1 MSRLSRT
8 VVRSRRRK
16 REGGEA
22 GAAASSSL
30 RHIGSVMEQP
40 LAAAALALDF
50 VQQLPA
56 HSGTPLSGILTWQRK
71 LFEPE
76 IRKHQGQLTSHASG
90 DFVALFP
97 KPVSAVICALS
108 LHRMFAALSQSMPEL
123 KNFQIRIGIHAEASA
138 DDDTEAQRK
147 CIAVAHEL
155 KERALHGNIL
165 VSRAVA
171 STIDETWP
179 VQLKP
184 AGEHKPAAPAKAFG
198 LFELKP
204 SQLKPLPVI
213 RTSRRFAQMRVPL
226 AAAIGLIIM
235 GGTGYGYLY
244 QAGAVEWP
252 PAPGVWLE
260 KARETAQQQ
269 IDSSIGSLERRAR
282 AIIDREPSI
291 SRGDALQK
299 AAAAIPVEPSPES
312 NAVSIAS
319 SEAPLSR
326 GEALQ
331 RAAASHWKLRELSE
345 SDEIGIAS
353 SEGAANSQAPISW
366 GDAFQRAAASL
377 WKPGEPSPDSVE
389 VSIAAMDESAED
401 AAIVQ
406 PAKPGSQQSAPLP
419 EEKTTKQQQVA
430 SATEAPAKPEVT
442 MPVQEVSVAAPQQ
455 PEAQQKPQQQQK
467 LKAES
472 TQIAAASAPEQ
483 SAASQAQPAQPTS
496 PAPSEPTA
504 LGPTAES
511 PTAKPEPSFTTL
523 SQKQRAKGESARTAA
538 VSAQKPSAPPAQ
550 VSQRPPQPPVQQTEQ
565 VASITPAVVDQA
577 AISVTTEPPAA
588 EAEGSATILPQQPTL
603 AKKLPAQAPQNSAK
617 ATEKLLEPEQ
627 GPSATVPQ
635 AEHPKRQAEIIS
647 APEQPSTQAPVKSA
661 ATAPKVASL
670 ATEKATGNATK
681 PQVLASAK
689 LRATK
694 AQLETETVEAQVQ
707 DCKALRKA
715 FRRGTLVRSVDKAAY
730 RRLVACQR
738 LKNDQ
743 KQGPVRIAGKAFN
756 QGTNQPGSDGGATG
770 GGSTGGPG
778 NSGGNGKARAR
789 ARTSEH
795 ARFWRSPWHRPVEH
809 TCPHSGLYVKGPQ
822 KCNISERKLQDNIAA

>member
-1 MSRLSRT
+1 
-8 VVRSRRRK
+8 
-16 REGGEA
+16 
-22 GAAASSSL
+22 
-30 RHIGSVMEQP
+30 MEQP

-76 IRKHQGQLTSHASG
+76 IRKHQGQFTSHASG

-138 DDDTEAQRK
+138 ADDTEAQRK
-147 CIAVAHEL
+147 CIAVAHQL

-204 SQLKPLPVI
+204 LQLKPLPVI

-269 IDSSIGSLERRAR
+269 IESSIGSLERRAR
-282 AIIDREPSI
+282 AIVDREPSI

-331 RAAASHWKLRELSE
+331 RAAAS
-345 SDEIGIAS
+345 
-353 SEGAANSQAPISW
+353 
-366 GDAFQRAAASL
+366 L

-389 VSIAAMDESAED
+389 ISIAAMDESAED

-419 EEKTTKQQQVA
+419 EEKTTQQQQVA
-430 SATEAPAKPEVT
+430 SATEAPAKSEVT

-483 SAASQAQPAQPTS
+483 SAASQPTS

-523 SQKQRAKGESARTAA
+523 SQKQKGESARTAA

-681 PQVLASAK
+681 PQALASAK

-707 DCKALRKA
+707 VQVQDCKALRKA
-715 FRRGTLVRSVDKAAY
+715 FRHGTLVRGVDKAAY

-778 NSGGNGKARAR
+778 NSGGKGK
-789 ARTSEH
+789 
-795 ARFWRSPWHRPVEH
+795 
-809 TCPHSGLYVKGPQ
+809 GKG
-822 KCNISERKLQDNIAA
+822 KNK

>member
-1 MSRLSRT
+1 
-8 VVRSRRRK
+8 
-16 REGGEA
+16 
-22 GAAASSSL
+22 
-30 RHIGSVMEQP
+30 MEQP

-76 IRKHQGQLTSHASG
+76 ITKHQGQLTSHASG

-155 KERALHGNIL
+155 KERALPGNLL
-165 VSRAVA
+165 VTRAVA
-171 STIDETWP
+171 SSIDETWP
-179 VQLKP
+179 VQMKP
-184 AGEHKPAAPAKAFG
+184 AGEHKPAAAAKAFG

-226 AAAIGLIIM
+226 AAAIGLIIL

-269 IDSSIGSLERRAR
+269 IDSSIGFLERRAR

-291 SRGDALQK
+291 SRGGALQK

-345 SDEIGIAS
+345 SDKIGTAS
-353 SEGAANSQAPISW
+353 SEGAPNSQAPISW
-366 GDAFQRAAASL
+366 GDAFQRAAAAL
-377 WKPGEPSPDSVE
+377 WKPEKPSPDSVE
-389 VSIAAMDESAED
+389 VSIAAVDEDAED

-406 PAKPGSQQSAPLP
+406 PAKPGSQQSAPLL
-419 EEKTTKQQQVA
+419 EEKTTKQQPVA

-455 PEAQQKPQQQQK
+455 PEEQQQPQQQQK

-483 SAASQAQPAQPTS
+483 SAAPQAQPAQPTS

-504 LGPTAES
+504 LDPTVES

-523 SQKQRAKGESARTAA
+523 SRKQQEPKGESARTAA
-538 VSAQKPSAPPAQ
+538 VSTQKPSAPSAQ
-550 VSQRPPQPPVQQTEQ
+550 VSQPPAQPPVQQTKQ

-588 EAEGSATILPQQPTL
+588 EAEGSVTILQQQPTL
-603 AKKLPAQAPQNSAK
+603 AKKLPAQAAQNSAK
-617 ATEKLLEPEQ
+617 ATEKFLETEQ

-635 AEHPKRQAEIIS
+635 AEHPKRQAEITS
-647 APEQPSTQAPVKSA
+647 APEQPSTQTPVKSA

-681 PQVLASAK
+681 PQVLVPAK
-689 LRATK
+689 LLATK
-694 AQLETETVEAQVQ
+694 SQLETETVDAQVQ

-715 FRRGTLVRSVDKAAY
+715 FRRGTLERSVDKAAY

-770 GGSTGGPG
+770 GGGTGGPG
-778 NSGGNGKARAR
+778 NSGGNGN
-789 ARTSEH
+789 
-795 ARFWRSPWHRPVEH
+795 
-809 TCPHSGLYVKGPQ
+809 GKG
-822 KCNISERKLQDNIAA
+822 KGKNK